1 MTVTVTAHA
10 GDRTGD
16 AVFRPTLRQL
26 AAAFS
31 PFVAATIVSSL
42 FIADASPML
51 QVLLALTTIT
61 FLIDLLR
68 IARSAV
74 QLGEQVL
81 EIRGLLTTMIVDLT
95 ALREAVV
102 VPKVTR
108 IVVRRRDGGW
118 FMLPRWL
125 GTPSAV
131 LAEINRRLPSPS
143 ELRRR

>member
-1 MTVTVTAHA
+1 MIVTATAHA

-16 AVFRPTLRQL
+16 VVFRPALRQL
-26 AAAFS
+26 AAAFF
-31 PFVAATIVSSL
+31 PFVATAVLSSF
-42 FIADASPML
+42 FIADASPMQ
-51 QVLLALTTIT
+51 QVLMAFLAIT

-68 IARSAV
+68 LARSSV
-74 QLGEQVL
+74 QVGEHVL
-81 EIRGLLTTMIVDLT
+81 EIRGLLTTVIVDLT
-95 ALREAVV
+95 ALKEAVV

-131 LAEINRRLPSPS
+131 LAEIHRRLPSRS
-143 ELRRR
+143 EPRRG